1 MTVLLKKSKTYI
13 LASVNN
19 CRFLFILFLYT
30 FLQRT
35 GLLSMLDVECSLRG
49 CSETY
54 IQKIKV
60 QHKDNKKLFEPN
72 HCDLSRTFG
81 IHHYAGPVIYDSSQF
96 LDTNR

>member
-1 MTVLLKKSKTYI
+1 
-13 LASVNN
+13 
-19 CRFLFILFLYT
+19 
-30 FLQRT
+30 
-35 GLLSMLDVECSLRG
+35 MLDVECSLRG

-54 IQKIKV
+54 VQKIKV

-96 LDTNR
+96 LGMISNYIDVNDNNFWSPIILKIGTTFFIDYCV